1 MLLEGVDQPAAR
13 FKGFISVLADD
24 AYDDTRLSDGHPAQC
39 MVQKDGQAG
48 PLLGSGV
55 SQIVQELFCHRQVR
69 LVLKRGQVAMDGVC
83 FKSGSSDEDTFP
95 SRRFGSRP
103 RHDFKWTL
111 QQGSIY
117 GRVAHGVMVASRT
130 MHENNGQLV
139 LSAALG
145 GLPGSPRQLIERLSG
160 DGWRG
165 VQLDARAVGMRPHEL
180 GASARRDLAS
190 VLRRRQLALT
200 GLDLWLPPEA
210 YSDPAHQH
218 RAVER
223 TAECIQ
229 LAAELGACPVCMV
242 LPSIEAEGN
251 LESAL
256 EAIIKMA
263 EESGVRIADFGSAVS
278 GTRDGSHAHGLGLDP
293 AGLLACGTDPVAAVH
308 AWGTDL
314 AAARLVDLSP
324 EGMRVPPPHAGNGR
338 LDLLAYKVA
347 LGLSN
352 EIDGVVVDVRQCPEP
367 LNGLQQAR
375 SAWES
380 IT

>member
-1 MLLEGVDQPAAR
+1 M
-13 FKGFISVLADD
+13 
-24 AYDDTRLSDGHPAQC
+24 
-39 MVQKDGQAG
+39 QKDGQAG
-48 PLLGSGV
+48 PLLGSSV
-55 SQIVQELFCHRQVR
+55 SQIVQEPFRHWQVCF
-69 LVLKRGQVAMDGVC
+69 VFKRGEVAMDGVC
-83 FKSGSSDEDTFP
+83 FKSGSPEEDTFSP
-95 SRRFGSRP
+95 RRFGSRP
-103 RHDFKWTL
+103 RLDFKWTL

-117 GRVAHGVMVASRT
+117 GRVAHGAMVASRT
-130 MHENNGQLV
+130 MHEDNGQLI

-145 GLPGSPRQLIERLSG
+145 GLHGSPRQLIERLAG

-165 VQLDARAVGMRPHEL
+165 VQLDARAEGMRPLQL
-180 GASARRDLAS
+180 GTSARRDLAS
-190 VLRRRQLALT
+190 VLRRRQLVLT

-210 YSDPAHQH
+210 YLDPAHQH

-223 TAECIQ
+223 TIECIK

-256 EAIIKMA
+256 EAIIIAA
-263 EESGVRIADFGSAVS
+263 EESGVRIADFGSAVA

-324 EGMRVPPPHAGNGR
+324 EGMRVPPSPAGNGR
-338 LDLLAYKVA
+338 LDLLGYKVA
-347 LGLSN
+347 LGLN
-352 EIDGVVVDVRQCPEP
+352 NAIDGVVVDVRQCPEP